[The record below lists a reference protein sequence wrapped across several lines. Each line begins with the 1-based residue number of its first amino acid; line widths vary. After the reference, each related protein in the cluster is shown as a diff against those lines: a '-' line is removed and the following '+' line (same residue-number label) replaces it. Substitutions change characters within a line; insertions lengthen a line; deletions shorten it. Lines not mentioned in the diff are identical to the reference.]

1 MDYKK
6 LTDPEGV
13 SLLAS
18 ILICYNEISTVS
30 YEPKNRSVKITF
42 TMNKAM
48 DEKIFHELVE
58 FLDESIHT
66 YHMISG
72 IDFAPIEFSM
82 ETQGAYSFLHIV
94 RDLETLSK
102 GELSLITT
110 ILSERAGDNLIAGGE
125 AQIDEDMMEMQEEN
139 LERMLM
145 TTRLMQM
152 RNRLVGV
159 REGDAVMVY
168 DK

>member
-6 LTDPEGV
+6 FTDPEGV

-18 ILICYNEISTVS
+18 ILICYKEISTIS
-30 YEPKNRSVKITF
+30 YEPRNKSVKITF

-48 DEKIFHELVE
+48 DEKKFHDLAE
-58 FLDESIHT
+58 FLDESVHT

-72 IDFAPIEFSM
+72 IDFVPIDFSM
-82 ETQGAYSFLHIV
+82 ESQGAYSFLHIV

-110 ILSERAGDNLIAGGE
+110 IMSERIGENLIAGGE
-125 AQIDEDMMEMQEEN
+125 AQVDEEVMEMQEEN

-145 TTRLMQM
+145 TTRAMHI